1 MNCREMFRQSS
12 EKETKVQTQ
21 ARKPNKEMVEGAV
34 LGTRPI
40 FLMLCV
46 CLLELF
52 RAIQILV
59 FIYLSN
65 QFVRSRFLF
74 KQQCFCRGA
83 SRNLMFSKQIIFCPR
98 KKYTSFKIIKFPREK
113 NQWATIIIVKYNY
126 FQVFISFLF
135 CDICEL

>member
-1 MNCREMFRQSS
+1 LLSLFYLPEDVVQRFNNAMNCREMFRQSS

-52 RAIQILV
+52 RAI
-59 FIYLSN
+59 
-65 QFVRSRFLF
+65 
-74 KQQCFCRGA
+74 
-83 SRNLMFSKQIIFCPR
+83 
-98 KKYTSFKIIKFPREK
+98 
-113 NQWATIIIVKYNY
+113 
-126 FQVFISFLF
+126 
-135 CDICEL
+135 